1 MGFADNA
8 SYDLRRIKLA
18 HMAVFISLLVG
29 NRSKKR
35 VKSKY
40 DFFLELIGSFMSQ
53 LVASVEERIANL
65 MRFVET

>member
-1 MGFADNA
+1 
-8 SYDLRRIKLA
+8 
-18 HMAVFISLLVG
+18 MAVFISLLVG
-29 NRSKKR
+29 NRSEKR

-40 DFFLELIGSFMSQ
+40 DFFPELIGSFMSQ